1 MLVRASQKRHES
13 HVNVQAVFGPDFDTD
28 LTNRLDE
35 RLRLD
40 IADRAADFGDDDV
53 GVDFF
58 ADVINKLFYFV
69 RDVRNNLYGRAEIF
83 APSFFVEDV
92 PENLAR
98 REI

>member
-1 MLVRASQKRHES
+1 M
-13 HVNVQAVFGPDFDTD
+13 NVQAVFGPDFDTD

-58 ADVINKLFYFV
+58 ADVINKL
-69 RDVRNNLYGRAEIF
+69 LF
-83 APSFFVEDV
+83 ALFPTLDQTFFTSS
-92 PENLAR
+92 L
-98 REI
+98 

>member
-1 MLVRASQKRHES
+1 M
-13 HVNVQAVFGPDFDTD
+13 NVQAVFGPDFDTD

-40 IADRAADFGDDDV
+40 IADRAADFSDDDV

-83 APSFFVEDV
+83 ARALLVQNV
-92 PENLAR
+92 PVNLAR

>member
-1 MLVRASQKRHES
+1 M
-13 HVNVQAVFGPDFDTD
+13 NVQAVFGPDFDTD

-40 IADRAADFGDDDV
+40 IADRAADFGDDNV